1 MFLVFLRWL
10 SAKKRRRLPRS
21 MMPKEGREVGSSV
34 TGETNITEEQEEET
48 TGLTVVEEE
57 EEEEEEEEVER
68 IERLRKVT
76 RMRKKEFS
84 RL

>member
-1 MFLVFLRWL
+1 
-10 SAKKRRRLPRS
+10 
-21 MMPKEGREVGSSV
+21 MMPNERREVGSSV

-48 TGLTVVEEE
+48 TGLTAV
-57 EEEEEEEEVER
+57 EEEVER
-68 IERLRKVT
+68 LRKIT